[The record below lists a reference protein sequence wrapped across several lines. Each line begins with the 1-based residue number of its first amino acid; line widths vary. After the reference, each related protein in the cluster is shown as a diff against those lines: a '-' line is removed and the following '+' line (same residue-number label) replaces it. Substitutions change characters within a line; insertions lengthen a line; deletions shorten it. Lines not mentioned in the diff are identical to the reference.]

1 MMHATAKTWKAI
13 LADTDNDSVASIRG
27 CMQSFGYDTERVRD
41 PEAIVSAL
49 NGRTRAVVIASAS
62 LPELDPAQLCRDV
75 RAAARNVYVLFLLD
89 GDTKEAI
96 ELAFEAGADDVLPKP
111 IGEAELRARLSLAT
125 RVVALEDD
133 RNRMHGEGNLLAEIS
148 VNTTLHSRRYL
159 EVELG
164 RELDR
169 ARRFAH
175 PVGVLLA
182 QAQRGDLD
190 ERMVRAYGELLCE
203 HLRNRVDW
211 VARYGD
217 ALLCSRVAGDDAR
230 RRGASRAEATIFSR
244 RRRDEIRRTALDATD
259 EHRRVRVR
267 SRFDARPP

>member
-1 MMHATAKTWKAI
+1 MVFTDRGVLTGGRMKHAAAKTWKAI
-13 LADTDNDSVASIRG
+13 LADTDNDAVASIRG

-75 RAAARNVYVLFLLD
+75 RAAARNVYVLLLVD

-96 ELAFEAGADDVLPKP
+96 ELAFEAGADDVLSKS

-182 QAQRGDLD
+182 QAQQWRPRRTHGAGVWRAALRPSALSRGLGSAL
-190 ERMVRAYGELLCE
+190 RRALVR
-203 HLRNRVDW
+203 
-211 VARYGD
+211 
-217 ALLCSRVAGDDAR
+217 SRAAGDHAR
-230 RRGASRAEATIFSR
+230 RRGAGRAEAASR
-244 RRRDEIRRTALDATD
+244 RSTAT
-259 EHRRVRVR
+259 R
-267 SRFDARPP
+267 